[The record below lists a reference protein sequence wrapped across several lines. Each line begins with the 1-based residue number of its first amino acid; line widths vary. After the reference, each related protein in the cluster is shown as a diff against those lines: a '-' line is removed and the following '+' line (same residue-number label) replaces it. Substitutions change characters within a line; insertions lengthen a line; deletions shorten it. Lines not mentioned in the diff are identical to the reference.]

1 MNFFKSSFVI
11 TIYCFSESLQSK
23 VLEDGCLKAVL
34 AYSVSSD
41 SELQFWASAL
51 LLNMAMTSD
60 DVKKEIIML
69 GGLKPLMELAIG
81 DSDHPQ
87 CSAHAAKTLVM
98 LGFLGELLR
107 LVHTN
112 VIIVTAIIIIVESI
126 VKTRSC

>member
-1 MNFFKSSFVI
+1 M
-11 TIYCFSESLQSK
+11 
-23 VLEDGCLKAVL
+23 L
-34 AYSVSSD
+34 AYSVSAD

-87 CSAHAAKTLVM
+87 CSTHAAKTLVM
-98 LGFLGELLR
+98 LGFLGELY
-107 LVHTN
+107 
-112 VIIVTAIIIIVESI
+112 A
-126 VKTRSC
+126 VKCSLTKLTTKSRCYFWSAVFIWYCMLSALCY

>member
-1 MNFFKSSFVI
+1 M
-11 TIYCFSESLQSK
+11 
-23 VLEDGCLKAVL
+23 L
-34 AYSVSSD
+34 AYSISAD

-87 CSAHAAKTLVM
+87 CATHAAKTLVM
-98 LGFLGELLR
+98 LGFLGELHCVNVRPSFLYPEAEILLN
-107 LVHTN
+107 LVSTKN
-112 VIIVTAIIIIVESI
+112 CESSSALI
-126 VKTRSC
+126 FSSNFIGW

>member
-1 MNFFKSSFVI
+1 M
-11 TIYCFSESLQSK
+11 QSK

-34 AYSVSSD
+34 AYSVSTD

-87 CSAHAAKTLVM
+87 CSTHAAKTLVM
-98 LGFLGELLR
+98 LGFLGELLTNSHIPKASRSPCYLRRR
-107 LVHTN
+107 LR
-112 VIIVTAIIIIVESI
+112 EFSI
-126 VKTRSC
+126 GAL

>member
-1 MNFFKSSFVI
+1 M
-11 TIYCFSESLQSK
+11 
-23 VLEDGCLKAVL
+23 L
-34 AYSVSSD
+34 AYSVSTD

-87 CSAHAAKTLVM
+87 CSTHAAKTLVM
-98 LGFLGELLR
+98 LGFLGELLASSHIPR
-107 LVHTN
+107 GLVSLPPAKEITRVLN
-112 VIIVTAIIIIVESI
+112 KGSLNL
-126 VKTRSC
+126 KTSPGAQPSLLKWV

>member
-1 MNFFKSSFVI
+1 M
-11 TIYCFSESLQSK
+11 
-23 VLEDGCLKAVL
+23 L
-34 AYSVSSD
+34 AYSVSAD

-87 CSAHAAKTLVM
+87 CSTHAAKTLVM
-98 LGFLGELLR
+98 LGFLGESYILFCLMKMFLGNGIKVNQYFFQTR
-107 LVHTN
+107 KSQWLSKPLVTRM
-112 VIIVTAIIIIVESI
+112 VIE
-126 VKTRSC
+126 

>member
-1 MNFFKSSFVI
+1 M
-11 TIYCFSESLQSK
+11 
-23 VLEDGCLKAVL
+23 L
-34 AYSVSSD
+34 AYSVSAD

-87 CSAHAAKTLVM
+87 CSTHAAKTLVM
-98 LGFLGELLR
+98 LGFLGELLTNILIPGS
-107 LVHTN
+107 LVSFAAVKRVIMQCFPPCNKTLTN
-112 VIIVTAIIIIVESI
+112 WWGEVLNDDPNIGCE
-126 VKTRSC
+126 RDY

>member
-1 MNFFKSSFVI
+1 MLLPY
-11 TIYCFSESLQSK
+11 YCFSESLQSK

-98 LGFLGELLR
+98 LGFLGELLTNR

-126 VKTRSC
+126 VKTHSC